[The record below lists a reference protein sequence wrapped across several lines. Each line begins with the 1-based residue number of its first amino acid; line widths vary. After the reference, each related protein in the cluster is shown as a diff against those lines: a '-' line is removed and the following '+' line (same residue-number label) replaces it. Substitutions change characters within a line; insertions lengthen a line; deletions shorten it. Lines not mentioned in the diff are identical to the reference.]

1 MVQPVR
7 SVPGTGWACLFRG
20 RHWVEWER
28 SFLIVC
34 TTVLSMK
41 YVDQLD
47 QVQSRDACTTGAFRI
62 EDIVNNQR
70 HVEPDMRIY
79 DATRAV

>member
-1 MVQPVR
+1 
-7 SVPGTGWACLFRG
+7 
-20 RHWVEWER
+20 
-28 SFLIVC
+28 
-34 TTVLSMK
+34 MK

-70 HVEPDMRIY
+70 RVEPDMRIY